1 MDKVFKFLFYR
12 VSVFLNVNSQKVIR
26 YFEKKENESDNLK
39 WKHLFKKDERILY
52 PINKTLQIYLYKDSI
67 LSRFIYKGN
76 FEEQELKC
84 MLSNINE
91 GDTFIDIGA
100 NIGLFSLLAAEKVGA
115 SGKVISFEPFPNTF
129 KRLTDNIELNKLKN
143 IDARNIGL
151 SDKEDSLT
159 FYYSDTGFDAWNS
172 FAPTN
177 DKRLRKEISIGVSTL
192 DNELE
197 SVDKSKV
204 KFVKIDV
211 EGWEKFVI
219 QGGKQFF
226 SEYSPI
232 VMVEFTEENTLNAG
246 YFVNEIF
253 GLLENLGYEWYRID
267 GQHLVKEIKQT
278 HYPYD
283 NLIAKKKA

>member
-1 MDKVFKFLFYR
+1 MDKVFNFLFYR
-12 VSVFLNVNSQKVIR
+12 VTVFLNDNSQKALR
-26 YFEKKENESDNLK
+26 YFERNKSKSDNLK
-39 WKHLFKKDERILY
+39 WNNLFKEQEKFVLKIS
-52 PINKTLQIYLYKDSI
+52 KTLQIYLYKDSI
-67 LSRFIYKGN
+67 LSRFIHKGN
-76 FEEQELKC
+76 FEEQELAF

-100 NIGLFSLLAAEKVGA
+100 NIGLFSLLAAEKVGTT
-115 SGKVISFEPFPNTF
+115 GNVISFEPFPNTF
-129 KRLTDNIELNKLKN
+129 KRLTDNIELNALKN
-143 IDARNIGL
+143 IDAKNIGL
-151 SDKEDSLT
+151 SDKDDVLK

-192 DNELE
+192 DKELE
-197 SVDKSKV
+197 NTDKSKV

-211 EGWEKFVI
+211 EGWEKYVI
-219 QGGKQFF
+219 MGGTQFF
-226 SEYSPI
+226 AEYSPI

-267 GQHLVKEIKQT
+267 GQNLVKEIKRT

-283 NLIAKKKA
+283 NLIAKKKL